1 MNRVIICA
9 NKKLPLLFENYCDS
23 YLGNGFSNGKCENC
37 PFCDHLKKCNT
48 YFDTKI
54 VVPLSDFSIGSKAS
68 QVSNH
73 QYSNHK
79 KAN

>member
-37 PFCDHLKKCNT
+37 PFCDHSKKYNI
-48 YFDTKI
+48 YFDKVT
-54 VVPLSDFSIGSKAS
+54 
-68 QVSNH
+68 SNEYTVNSFDNFLNFA
-73 QYSNHK
+73 YSFNILI
-79 KAN
+79 

>member
-37 PFCDHLKKCNT
+37 PFCDHLKKCNA
-48 YFDTKI
+48 YFGTKI
-54 VVPLSDFSIGSKAS
+54 VVPLSDFSIESKAS